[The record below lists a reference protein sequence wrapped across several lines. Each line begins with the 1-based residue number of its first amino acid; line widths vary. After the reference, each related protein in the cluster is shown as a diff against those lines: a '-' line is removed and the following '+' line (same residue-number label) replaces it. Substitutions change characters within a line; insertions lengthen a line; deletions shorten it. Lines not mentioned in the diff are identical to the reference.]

1 MTATHDVLNAAQRHA
16 VEVAGGPLLI
26 LAGPG
31 SGKTR
36 VIAHRI
42 AHLVEERA
50 VPPWRILAVTFTNK
64 AAREMR
70 ERVEVLLGPLA
81 ADLWMGTFHSVCARI
96 LRSDGQQI
104 GLPSDF
110 AIYDR
115 DDQLALVRRIE
126 RELHVDPKQFAPG
139 ALLSAISTAKN
150 QRLDAAAYQGSVGSY
165 FEEIV
170 GRVFA
175 QYQQALERS
184 SAVDFDDLL
193 GHVLR
198 LFQREPAVRDRYA
211 ERSLHLLI
219 DEFQDTNLVQY
230 LLAREFAS
238 RHGNITAVGD
248 PDQSIYSWRAA
259 DIRNLAN
266 FERDFPGTEVV
277 LLEQNYRST
286 GHILRA
292 ADAVIRG
299 AEGRQEKALWTDNP
313 DGEPVSEQESRSGE
327 EEAMFIAAEVRQ
339 LSRDGGRQLDDFA
352 VMYRTNAQSRALE
365 EALLYLAIPY
375 RLVGGTRF
383 YDRRE
388 VRDLLA
394 YLRLARNEADSVAFQ
409 RIVNVPARG
418 IGARTLERVVASA
431 RELGVSAVAVAAMA
445 GRNNN
450 DNDAALPALRAD
462 IRGALASFAELME
475 RLRAQ
480 SQQLTVAELLEEV
493 LRSTGYREHLQRS
506 DDAHAEVR
514 WENVQELIEVARQYE
529 DLEGGASL
537 ASFLEEVAL
546 VADVDDPS
554 ADAPEAVTLTTLHAA
569 KGLEFPV
576 VFMAGMEE
584 GLLPHVRSLDD
595 PAQLEEERRLAY
607 VGMTRARERLYLLH
621 AMSRFHQG
629 SLRRGRRSRF
639 LDDVPEA
646 DLVRPA
652 AATTPALSPR
662 ERRAALAVRQPESVP
677 HADEPQQPVYD
688 AGDRVLHA
696 QFGRGVVVSCELVP
710 GDQQVTVAFEAQGVK
725 KLLLSFAP
733 LAADEGQSPEAEG

>member
-64 AAREMR
+64 AARELR
-70 ERVEVLLGPLA
+70 ERVEILLGPLA
-81 ADLWMGTFHSVCARI
+81 ADLWMGTFHGVCARI

-115 DDQLALVRRIE
+115 DDQLALMRRIE
-126 RELHVDPKQFAPG
+126 GELHLDPKQFAPR

-170 GRVFA
+170 GRVFE
-175 QYQQALERS
+175 QYQQALARNA
-184 SAVDFDDLL
+184 AVDFDDLL
-193 GHVLR
+193 GHVLQ

-219 DEFQDTNLVQY
+219 DEFQDTNVVQY

-238 RHGNITAVGD
+238 RHGSITAVGD
-248 PDQSIYSWRAA
+248 ADQSIYSWRAA

-266 FERDFPGTEVV
+266 FQRDFPGTEVV

-299 AEGRQEKALWTDNP
+299 AEGRPEKALWTENP
-313 DGEPVSEQESRSGE
+313 DGEPVSEQEASSGE
-327 EEAMFIAAEVRQ
+327 EEAMIIATEVRQ
-339 LSRDGGRQLDDFA
+339 SSRDGGRQLDDFA

-365 EALLYLAIPY
+365 EAFLYLSIPY

-394 YLRLARNEADSVAFQ
+394 YLRLARNEADGVAFQ
-409 RIVNVPARG
+409 RVVNVPARG
-418 IGARTLERVVASA
+418 IGARTLERVAAAA
-431 RELGVSAVAVAAMA
+431 RDLGVSEVAVAAMA
-445 GRNNN
+445 GRNEKE
-450 DNDAALPALRAD
+450 AALPELRAD
-462 IRGALASFAELME
+462 IRGALASFSELMDS
-475 RLRAQ
+475 LREQ
-480 SQQLTVAELLEEV
+480 SRQLTVAELLEEV

-506 DDAHAEVR
+506 DDTHAEVR
-514 WENVQELIEVARQYE
+514 WENVQELIEVARQYQ

-554 ADAPEAVTLTTLHAA
+554 SGAPEAVTLTTLHAA

-621 AMSRFHQG
+621 AVSRFHQG
-629 SLRRGRRSRF
+629 SLRRSRRSRF
-639 LDDVPEA
+639 LDDVPDV
-646 DLVRPA
+646 DLARPA
-652 AATTPALSPR
+652 AAATGAHALSPR
-662 ERRAALAVRQPESVP
+662 ERRGALATRQAESAP
-677 HADEPQQPVYD
+677 QADDPQQPVYA

-710 GDQQVTVAFEAQGVK
+710 GDQQLTVAFDGQGVK

-733 LAADEGQSPEAEG
+733 LAADEGQPPEAEG